1 MKRREAGPELEGL
14 REVVGEAVR
23 LYNRYRSPEA
33 TARPVKVSEDELVVE
48 FEGSFCASCGLV
60 DWIEDLAYILEDL
73 GVKARLVGIRDRGGT
88 VVGVFRVAE
97 GR

>member
-1 MKRREAGPELEGL
+1 MKRREAEPGLEGL
-14 REVVGEAVR
+14 REAVGEAIR

-33 TARPVKVSEDELVVE
+33 TARPVKVSENELVVE
-48 FEGSFCASCGLV
+48 FEGPFCASCGLV

-73 GVKARLVGIRDRGGT
+73 GVRARLVEIRDRGGT